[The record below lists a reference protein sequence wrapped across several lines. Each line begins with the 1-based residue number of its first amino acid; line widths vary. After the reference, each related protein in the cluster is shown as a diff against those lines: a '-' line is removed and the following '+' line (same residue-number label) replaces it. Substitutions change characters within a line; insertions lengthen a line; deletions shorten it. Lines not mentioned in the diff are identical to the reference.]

1 MDGTSNNKL
10 ITEGQ
15 TQEAMREFY
24 KVENQQIR
32 SEINLN

>member
-15 TQEAMREFY
+15 TQEATREFY
-24 KVENQQIR
+24 KVENQPD
-32 SEINLN
+32 